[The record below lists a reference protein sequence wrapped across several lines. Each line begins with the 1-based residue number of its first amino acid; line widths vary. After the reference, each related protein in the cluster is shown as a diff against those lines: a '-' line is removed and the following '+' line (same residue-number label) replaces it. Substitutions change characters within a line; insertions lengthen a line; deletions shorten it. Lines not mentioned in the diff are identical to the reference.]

1 MDKVTRQCSQTTTF
15 LKRKESWSGIKLT
28 SFCLL
33 ALPLGQTGSL
43 VCGVTLERVYTERFW
58 SVSDS
63 LIVLRWPCL
72 KSQGCHLI
80 WSFFCTILS
89 VLWTDLRK
97 GSCMRGFEMCVCLWQ
112 FNCPEVTLSESS
124 GQSLFCLPSP
134 LSVLWTNLR
143 KGLCIERFWSV
154 FVWLSLGD
162 PVWNLR
168 AVIWFDYHFSTQY
181 FQFCGLTWERVY
193 ILRDF
198 QMCICL
204 WQFDCPEVTLCGRQD
219 VRIQLLT
226 NLYPSWSELCFEFCI
241 LWSAFFS
248 PGHVTSKTLNPV
260 HTSRQWF
267 KHSQDYKNKNK

>member
-43 VCGVTLERVYTERFW
+43 VCGVTWERVYTERFW

-134 LSVLWTNLR
+134 LSVLWTNLKGFMYREVLKCVCLTVLRWPCLKSQGCHLIWLSFFYTILSVLWTDLR
-143 KGLCIERFWSV
+143 KGLYTERFSNV
-154 FVWLSLGD
+154 HLLMTVWLSWGD
-162 PVWNLR
+162 PVW
-168 AVIWFDYHFSTQY
+168 STG
-181 FQFCGLTWERVY
+181 C
-193 ILRDF
+193 
-198 QMCICL
+198 
-204 WQFDCPEVTLCGRQD
+204 
-219 VRIQLLT
+219 
-226 NLYPSWSELCFEFCI
+226 
-241 LWSAFFS
+241 
-248 PGHVTSKTLNPV
+248 
-260 HTSRQWF
+260 
-267 KHSQDYKNKNK
+267 